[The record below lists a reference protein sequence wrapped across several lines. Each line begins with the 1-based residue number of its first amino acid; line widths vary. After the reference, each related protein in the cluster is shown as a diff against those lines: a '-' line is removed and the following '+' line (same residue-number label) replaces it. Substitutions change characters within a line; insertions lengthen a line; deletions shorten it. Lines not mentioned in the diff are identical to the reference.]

1 MDNLTRCVMEAEKA
15 GMSYGKYMALKQ
27 GKTREI
33 KAAPRNDGKEFVC
46 AHCGK
51 KFLKEDH
58 RKRKYCCD
66 RCRNEAE
73 NKRRRDLADKK
84 ELKKTCP
91 QCGKEFTTT
100 EWRQKYCGEFCAK
113 LAHLDRVKR
122 NQARKKL
129 AAKGG

>member
-1 MDNLTRCVMEAEKA
+1 MDNLTRCAIEAEKA

-33 KAAPRNDGKEFVC
+33 KAAPRNDGEEFVC

-66 RCRNEAE
+66 RCRHAADWER
-73 NKRRRDLADKK
+73 KRKPAAPK
-84 ELKKTCP
+84 EFTRICTK
-91 QCGKEFTTT
+91 CGKEFTTT
-100 EWRQKYCGEFCAK
+100 ERRQKYCGELCAK
-113 LAHLDRVKR
+113 LAHLDRVKQY
-122 NQARKKL
+122 QARKKL

>member
-33 KAAPRNDGKEFVC
+33 KAAPRNDGEEFVC

-58 RKRKYCCD
+58 RKQKYCCD
-66 RCRNEAE
+66 WCRKEAE
-73 NKRRRDLADKK
+73 NKRRRDLADIK

-100 EWRQKYCGEFCAK
+100 ERRQKYCGELCAK
-113 LAHLDRVKR
+113 LAHLDCVKQY
-122 NQARKKL
+122 QARKKL